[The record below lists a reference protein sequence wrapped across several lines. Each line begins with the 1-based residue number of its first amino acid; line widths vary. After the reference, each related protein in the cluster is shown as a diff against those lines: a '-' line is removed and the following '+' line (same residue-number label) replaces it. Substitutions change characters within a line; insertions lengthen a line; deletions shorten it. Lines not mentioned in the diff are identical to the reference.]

1 MKRSLLGLGFVVL
14 FGLSAPSWAGK
25 DDHVILKEALNNV
38 VTVSQIAKLADE
50 TGVTLIGQITK
61 HVKSDHYE
69 LKDKSGT
76 IGVEID
82 DDIWQRAGLKVG
94 DHVRVVGEVDTHRYK
109 PTDVEVI
116 TVEKLV
122 H

>member
-1 MKRSLLGLGFVVL
+1 MWFYSVYLRHHGL
-14 FGLSAPSWAGK
+14 A
-25 DDHVILKEALNNV
+25 
-38 VTVSQIAKLADE
+38 
-50 TGVTLIGQITK
+50 GQITK
-61 HVKSDHYE
+61 HVKSDHYQ

-109 PTDVEVI
+109 PTDVEAI
-116 TVEKLV
+116 TVEKLA